1 MLDMIVNHQFFGIL
15 LCLGAYKFSQ
25 WLSKK
30 LKTPIANPLLLTILF
45 IIIFLSVTGIR
56 VEQFQVGGS
65 FINMLLGPAT
75 AVLSLSI
82 YRQRAV
88 LKQYFL
94 PVIIGCLVGSL
105 TSVASVYLLC
115 KAFGLDNEVTSSL
128 LPKSVTT
135 PIAMKVAESLGGIG
149 AITVAAVIVTGILG
163 AILAPFLIRVIR
175 VKNPVAAGVA
185 IGTCSHAMGT
195 TKAIEIGEI
204 EGAMSSVAI
213 GVSGLITVFIS
224 MFLM

>member
-149 AITVAAVIVTGILG
+149 AITVE
-163 AILAPFLIRVIR
+163 FW
-175 VKNPVAAGVA
+175 
-185 IGTCSHAMGT
+185 
-195 TKAIEIGEI
+195 EQ
-204 EGAMSSVAI
+204 
-213 GVSGLITVFIS
+213 F
-224 MFLM
+224 